1 MQSKKLTG
9 VAVPLGALYTKEN
22 QAIGEFGDLVP
33 SVCDMSVRFEEN
45 EHVRVIILKDDEY
58 NKLKYDAD

>member
-1 MQSKKLTG
+1 MANS
-9 VAVPLGALYTKEN
+9 VKELL
-22 QAIGEFGDLVP
+22 AKSFPTLMRFDEYGDLVP
-33 SVCDMSVRFEEN
+33 SISDMSERFEED

>member
-1 MQSKKLTG
+1 MINVMKNSLKELLAKSFPTLMQFD
-9 VAVPLGALYTKEN
+9 
-22 QAIGEFGDLVP
+22 EFGDLVP

-45 EHVRVIILKDDEY
+45 EHVRVIILKEDEY